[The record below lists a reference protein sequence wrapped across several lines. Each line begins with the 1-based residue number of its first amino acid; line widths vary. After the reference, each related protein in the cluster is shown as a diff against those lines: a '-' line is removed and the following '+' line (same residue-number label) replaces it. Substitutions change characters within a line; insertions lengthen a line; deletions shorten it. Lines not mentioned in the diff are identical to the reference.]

1 MNALRQV
8 EARSLVDAVLAA
20 CEPGALVRA
29 HWGHVGVGADR
40 AVRVVAIGKASVAMA
55 HAVVGLLGGSCAG
68 GVVVCVPEHVEETRA
83 KALIDAGLEVLP
95 ADHPTPGERN
105 LEAARRVEAYVQGIG
120 PNETLLA
127 LISGGGSA
135 HVTLPAEGL
144 TLADVA
150 GVSSSLIKRGATIRE
165 INTVR
170 KHVERLKGGRLAAM
184 CSAKRTVVLVLSDVI
199 GDPLDVIASGP
210 LAPDPTTYADALR
223 VMESRLPDGGS
234 PKVRRHLERG
244 ARGELEET
252 PKAGHPCFEN
262 VRHSVI
268 GSNATAID
276 AAVAWCGTRG
286 IQVEKVLRAVEGE
299 SAEAGEK
306 VAGMLRRLVTTGR
319 SAIVLG
325 GEPTVNVG
333 GESGVGG
340 PSQEMVLAA
349 AKGIAGLE
357 TARVIA
363 FSTDGR
369 DGPTDAA
376 GAVVDGGTWDEIAAS
391 GIDPE
396 AALRKHDSHTAL
408 DRVGVLIRTGP
419 TGTNVN
425 HVAVAMR
432 E

>member
-1 MNALRQV
+1 MNALRLM
-8 EARSLVDAVLAA
+8 EARSLADAVLAA

-29 HWGHVGVGADR
+29 HWGHAGVVADS

-55 HAVVGLLGGSCAG
+55 HAAVGLLGESCAG

-83 KALIDAGLEVLP
+83 KALIDAELEVLP

-105 LEAARRVEAYVQGIG
+105 LEAARRVEACVQGIG

-150 GVSSSLIKRGATIRE
+150 GVSSSLMKRGATIRE

-184 CSAKRTVVLVLSDVI
+184 CRAKRTVVLVLSDVI

-210 LAPDPTTYADALR
+210 FAPDATTFRDAMG
-223 VMESRLPDGGS
+223 VMEKYELRGKCAAAYEHL
-234 PKVRRHLERG
+234 RRG
-244 ARGELEET
+244 VRGEVPDT
-252 PKAGHPCFEN
+252 SKAGNSCFNTVTHEI
-262 VRHSVI
+262 I
-268 GSNATAID
+268 GSNATAVD
-276 AAVAWCGTRG
+276 AAVAWCGERG
-286 IQVEKVLRAVEGE
+286 IAVESVSRAVEGE
-299 SAEAGEK
+299 AAEVGERIG
-306 VAGMLRRLVTTGR
+306 GMLGRLTGVGRR
-319 SAIVLG
+319 AIVLG

-333 GESGVGG
+333 GANGIGG
-340 PSQEMVLAA
+340 PSQELALA
-349 AKGIAGLE
+349 TAKAIAGLD